1 MDYEMAQPN
10 HISTDDIK
18 ALEDYSCE
26 YCEKVYDNNVELLL
40 CYAAHFEEELTGL
53 VSQMLSQEQQT
64 ALTCPVCQDLEEFQ
78 DLRSLSR
85 HIGGIHL
92 LVNDLLVREGIY
104 PRIPTSE
111 EFDLYFD
118 KNHEVFQ

>member
-1 MDYEMAQPN
+1 MNYEMAQPN
-10 HISTDDIK
+10 HTSTDAIK
-18 ALEDYSCE
+18 TQEDYSCE

-53 VSQMLSQEQQT
+53 VRQMMSPEQMAALS
-64 ALTCPVCQDLEEFQ
+64 CPVCGDPETEFEDLQ
-78 DLRSLSR
+78 SLSR

-92 LVNDLLVREGIY
+92 LVNDLLIREGIF

-118 KNHEVFQ
+118 KN